1 MTRSVRWFA
10 AILIILVA
18 AFAVVSVVHYRRS
31 APPPGDAGANPN
43 APFTLVDVAN
53 RELDGQPA
61 IALSFSQP
69 LSSSADYDKV
79 IRVFRMPVVK
89 AGAKGKGGGASGGA
103 GADAQG
109 DAGSDTHSDAGADAN
124 ADSNGDANGDS
135 NGDSNGDAAGG
146 ANGASAASEVS
157 TSPKLT
163 DLSGGVVVPGAW
175 VVGDN
180 PRLLYFPH
188 VQPLTRYVVQVMDTV
203 RAADGRTLGHET
215 RYSINTPA
223 VTPAYYFAS
232 RGMVLPAK
240 QNGGLPVVTVNVP
253 EVDVQFLRVRNDQ
266 LPRFLDA
273 MLGRRKTVA
282 STDNDNGGDAADASD
297 PSADAGQTDNGALQ
311 SDLHGAVS
319 IWSLDQ
325 LHKMADSV
333 YQGRFLTEPQ
343 SDKRS
348 VTFLPVEDIKPL
360 KDPGIYVAIM
370 SKPGRFGYEYQTTYF
385 YVSDLGLHVRL
396 FEHSAEAY
404 VSSLTDGSAV
414 SGVDLTWVDK
424 QGRVLARGSTDGDGH
439 ATFASQPA
447 GAAAVLAQKDQ
458 QMSMLAVRGAAL
470 DLSEFDVT
478 GLDYAPVRLF
488 AWSGRDLY
496 RPGESFAVSV
506 LARDADGHPVAPQPI
521 QATLRRADGK
531 TQMVAMWAPDASHR
545 GYYQKTI
552 ALPADAPTGA
562 WSLELRSD
570 PASASANT
578 TLKIGV
584 EEFLP
589 ERMKLDLTN
598 PRASLKPGEPFD
610 IGVQGTYLYGAPAAG
625 NTIMG
630 LAEFSRNH
638 NPLSTRY
645 PGFEFGDANDDT
657 LQAHQPFDNQTLDDN
672 GRATL
677 NIPVDSASGT
687 HSPVTVRATV
697 SLLESGGRPVVRN
710 LERTIWPAPVL
721 TAVRPLFTGDYAP
734 ENSPAD
740 FEVIRSDEAG
750 NLKPEAGMPY
760 RLFLETRDYYWRFD
774 DQRGWNSGYT
784 DNDQLAYTGT
794 VSVPASGR
802 GHLRVP
808 VRYGRYR
815 LEIADPATGLT
826 QIYRFYAGWNAQQDE
841 AAGVRP
847 DRVTLKLDRDGYRGG
862 DTAHLTI
869 TPPHAGVALI
879 TVDGDRALWTKRLK
893 VDAANQVV
901 DIPIDPAW
909 QRHDLYVSV
918 MVLRP
923 GNQGDL
929 VTPAR
934 ALGVL
939 ALPLARADHKLDVSL
954 DAPPKA
960 KSESLVH
967 IKVKVPQAKGQS
979 ALLTLSAVDVGILN
993 ITQFPTPDPFAF
1005 FFGKLR
1011 YGADLHDI
1019 YGNLIEKMAGKK
1031 GKLKWGGD
1039 TTPKPTADLPK
1050 KVKLVD
1056 LFNGPVQLD
1065 ANGEADVPVALP
1077 DFNGTLRL
1085 SAVVAGADTFGSHS
1099 QDMIVAAPVIAEL
1112 STPRYLNFG
1121 DHSTIALDVQNLTG
1135 AAGDFSVDVHGDD
1148 GLTVQGGSALTVSL
1162 KPQQKQT
1169 LRLNVDAGE
1178 KAGLHAIDVA
1188 VRGTGVS
1195 ILRHYALEIEAPTP
1209 STPIVQR
1216 FTIEPGA
1223 TLQIHDPSVAGLFPG
1238 SVSGHLVV
1246 SDRLPIDVRAAV
1258 KWLLEYPYGC
1268 TEQTTSSAYP
1278 WLYVDEAAARQYG
1291 LKVYTH
1297 EERAQRVDFA
1307 LGKLGGYQGAN
1318 GGFSMW
1324 GAGDADLWLSAY
1336 VAGFLQDART
1346 QGFGVPDAMVN
1357 RTMAYLLRSVQEG
1370 SGNIRPLPDHVTP
1383 ADIPALI
1390 DNYAS
1395 NNRNFEALVLASYV
1409 LARERKAPV
1418 GTLRQL
1424 FEQRAYANSG
1434 LSLVELGIALNLMG
1448 DQARSEQ
1455 AIKEGVA
1462 KQRVRGYWWWDY
1474 GSDLRD
1480 AAMAYVLLD
1489 REHIAMPA
1497 ANADLLGRIQNAM
1510 VSSSPWYY
1518 STQDRLALFRLGQI
1532 LGNREHKPWSAT
1544 IASSAGATRT
1554 VDDKTTSYADVAAD
1568 DIAQR
1573 LTLSNGS
1580 DQRLFVELSLTGNPV
1595 QSPSMPSDKAS
1606 QIRLTRDYLSADG
1619 KPLGDTPLKVGDTVL
1634 VHLSA
1639 GATGVVNS
1647 ALVVDRVPAGL
1658 EIENQNIVQG
1668 EAGTG
1673 IKVGDID
1680 VVEAM
1685 SNPQI
1690 RHVEFRDDRFVAAVR
1705 LGWSNHIDLFYR
1717 ARVVTPGQFNVPP
1730 VFAQDMY
1737 RPQVFGILD
1746 PKTKMSIVDMRAGAK
1761 ASGAVKA
1768 GGEAGGGPASGAGA
1782 TSGAGPASAT
1792 DAASATGAKAG
1803 ATTKATASAVSGGS

>member
-1 MTRSVRWFA
+1 MSRSARWFA
-10 AILIILVA
+10 AVLILIIAAVA
-18 AFAVVSVVHYRRS
+18 VFGVIRHRQATPATQ
-31 APPPGDAGANPN
+31 GDSGANPN
-43 APFTLVDVAN
+43 APFTLVDAAN

-61 IALSFSQP
+61 IALTFSQP
-69 LSSSADYDKV
+69 LSTSGDYDTV
-79 IRVFRMPVVK
+79 IRVFRMPADK
-89 AGAKGKGGGASGGA
+89 AKAKGKNDRDGAS
-103 GADAQG
+103 AD
-109 DAGSDTHSDAGADAN
+109 N
-124 ADSNGDANGDS
+124 S
-135 NGDSNGDAAGG
+135 NGDSNGSGNADDAGDNAGG
-146 ANGASAASEVS
+146 DTTDAGGNDSGQGASAASEVS
-157 TSPKLT
+157 TADALT
-163 DLSGGVVVPGAW
+163 DLHGGVAVQGAW

-203 RAADGRTLGHET
+203 KAADGRTLGHET
-215 RYSINTPA
+215 RYSIRTPA

-266 LPRFLDA
+266 LPRFIDA
-273 MLGRRKTVA
+273 MLGRRQQAGDKN
-282 STDNDNGGDAADASD
+282 SDNGEGSDSSGDATDST
-297 PSADAGQTDNGALQ
+297 SNDNGALQ

-325 LHKMADSV
+325 LHKMTDSV
-333 YQGRFLTEPQ
+333 YQGRFLTEQ
-343 SDKRS
+343 QTDKRS

-360 KDPGIYVAIM
+360 KDRGIYVAVM
-370 SKPGRFGYEYQTTYF
+370 SRPGRFGYEYQTTYF

-396 FEHSAEAY
+396 FEHRAEAY

-424 QGRVLARGSTDGDGH
+424 QGRVLARGSTDSDGH
-439 ATFASQPA
+439 ASFASQPA
-447 GAAAVLAQKDQ
+447 GAAAILARKDQ

-470 DLSEFDVT
+470 DLSEFDVA
-478 GLDYAPVRLF
+478 GLGYSPVRLF

-496 RPGESFAVSV
+496 RPGETFTVSV

-531 TQMVAMWAPDASHR
+531 TQSVAMWAPDPAHR
-545 GYYQKTI
+545 GYYEKAI
-552 ALPADAPTGA
+552 ALPADAPTGE

-570 PASASANT
+570 PASDEANT
-578 TLKIGV
+578 TVKIGV

-598 PRASLKPGEPFD
+598 ARTSLKPGEPMMV
-610 IGVQGTYLYGAPAAG
+610 GVHGTYLYGAPAAG
-625 NTIMG
+625 NTITG
-630 LAEFSRNH
+630 LVEFSRDK
-638 NPLSTRY
+638 NPLSARF
-645 PGFEFGDANDDT
+645 PGFEFGDANDDS
-657 LQAHQPFDNQTLDDN
+657 LQARQPIDDQTLDDN
-672 GRATL
+672 GRASL
-677 NIPVDSASGT
+677 DIAVDPASSA
-687 HSPVTVRATV
+687 HSAVTVRATV
-697 SLLESGGRPVVRN
+697 SLLESGGRPVIRN
-710 LERTIWPAPVL
+710 IERTIWPAPVL
-721 TAVRPLFTGDYAP
+721 TGVRALFTGDYAP

-740 FEVIRSDEAG
+740 FEVIRTDETG
-750 NLKPEAGMPY
+750 TLKPEAGLPY
-760 RLFLETRDYYWRFD
+760 RLFIETRDYYWRFD

-784 DNDQLAYTGT
+784 ENDQLVYTGT

-808 VRYGRYR
+808 VKYGRYR

-826 QIYRFYAGWNAQQDE
+826 QIYRFYAGWSAQQDE
-841 AAGVRP
+841 TAGVRP
-847 DRVTLKLDRDGYRGG
+847 DRVTLKLDRDGYHGG
-862 DTAHLTI
+862 DTAHLTL

-879 TVDGDRALWTKRLK
+879 TVDGDRALWTKRIK

-923 GNQGDL
+923 GNEGDL

-934 ALGVL
+934 ALGVI
-939 ALPLARADHKLDVSL
+939 ALPLARADHKLDVSI

-960 KSESLVH
+960 KSESVVH
-967 IKVKVPQAKGQS
+967 VKVKVPQAKGQS
-979 ALLTLSAVDVGILN
+979 AVMTLSAVDVGILN
-993 ITQFPTPDPFAF
+993 ITQFPTPDPFGF
-1005 FFGKLR
+1005 FYGRLR

-1039 TTPKPTADLPK
+1039 TTPKPTPDLPK

-1056 LFNGPVQLD
+1056 LFHGPIQLD
-1065 ANGEADVPVALP
+1065 ANGEADVPVTLP

-1099 QDMIVAAPVIAEL
+1099 QDMVVAAPVIAEL
-1112 STPRYLNFG
+1112 STPRYLNF
-1121 DHSTIALDVQNLTG
+1121 DDRSTIALDLQNLTG
-1135 AAGDFSVDVHGDD
+1135 AAGDFTVDVHGDD
-1148 GLTVQGGSALTVSL
+1148 GLVVQGGEARTVTL
-1162 KPQQKQT
+1162 KSQQKQT
-1169 LRLNVDAGE
+1169 LRLNVTAGE
-1178 KAGLHAIDVA
+1178 TVGLHSIDVT
-1188 VRGTGVS
+1188 VKGTGVAIS
-1195 ILRHYALEIEAPTP
+1195 RRYALDVEAPTP
-1209 STPIVQR
+1209 SMPVVQR
-1216 FTIEPGA
+1216 WTIEPGA
-1223 TLQIHDPSVAGLFPG
+1223 SLPIRDAGVYGLYPG
-1238 SVSGHLVV
+1238 SVTGHLVI
-1246 SDRLPIDVRAAV
+1246 SDTLPIDVRGAV

-1291 LKVYTH
+1291 IKAYTH
-1297 EERAQRVDFA
+1297 DERAQRIDFA

-1336 VAGFLQDART
+1336 ATGFLQDART
-1346 QGFGVPDAMVN
+1346 QGFTVPDAMYN
-1357 RTMAYLLRSVQEG
+1357 RAIAYLLRAVQEG
-1370 SGNIRPLPDHVTP
+1370 SGNIRPLPDHVSP

-1390 DNYAS
+1390 DNFAS
-1395 NNRNFEALVLASYV
+1395 NNRNVEALVLASYV

-1418 GTLRQL
+1418 GTLRQV
-1424 FEQRAYANSG
+1424 FEQRGYANSG
-1434 LSLVELGIALNLMG
+1434 LALVELGIALNLMG

-1455 AIKEGVA
+1455 AIKEGLA
-1462 KQRVRGYWWWDY
+1462 KHRVPGYWWWDY
-1474 GSDLRD
+1474 GSELRD
-1480 AAMAYVLLD
+1480 AAMSYVYLE
-1489 REHIAMPA
+1489 REHIALPDGG
-1497 ANADLLGRIQNAM
+1497 ADLLGRIQNAM
-1510 VSSSPWYY
+1510 TSREPWFY

-1532 LGNREHKPWSAT
+1532 LGNREHKPWSAS
-1544 IASSAGATRT
+1544 IEPASGAART
-1554 VDDKTTSYADVAAD
+1554 VDDKTTSYADVDAGQ
-1568 DIAQR
+1568 ISQGITIR
-1573 LTLSNGS
+1573 NPSE
-1580 DQRLFVELSLTGNPV
+1580 QRLFVELSLNGNPV
-1595 QSPSMPSDKAS
+1595 QAPTTPADKAS
-1606 QIRLTRDYLSADG
+1606 QITLKREYLRSDG
-1619 KPLGDTPLKVGDTVL
+1619 TALGDAPLKVGDTVL
-1634 VHLSA
+1634 VHLTA
-1639 GATGVVNS
+1639 GSSGVVNS

-1673 IKVGDID
+1673 VKVGDVD

-1685 SNPQI
+1685 SSPQI
-1690 RHVEFRDDRFVAAVR
+1690 RHVEFRDDRFAAAVR
-1705 LGWSNHIDLFYR
+1705 LGWSTHLDLFYR

-1730 VFAQDMY
+1730 LYAQDMY

-1746 PKTKMSIVDMRAGAK
+1746 PKTTMSIVDLRAGANAGSRV
-1761 ASGAVKA
+1761 AS
-1768 GGEAGGGPASGAGA
+1768 GGPASAGGVVA
-1782 TSGAGPASAT
+1782 SGASASAVAASSAAQT
-1792 DAASATGAKAG
+1792 PTPNSTAAPAKRQAASAAEA
-1803 ATTKATASAVSGGS
+1803 ASGPVK